1 MSEHNHGG
9 TLQRREDSRFRT
21 IDPLQSQRR
30 LVLHALTD
38 GTIPY
43 KDIIFAV
50 RRLHDTKHKL
60 VRSNSKRFT
69 PSQADEE
76 APQLSYLQKH
86 LANIVSLLAEPVEG
100 ESEKSLVCLFTVWL
114 P

>member
-30 LVLHALTD
+30 L
-38 GTIPY
+38 
-43 KDIIFAV
+43 
-50 RRLHDTKHKL
+50 L